1 MSAAEAVSAQEN
13 PAGPAAARPERAGR
27 AGRRLRDR
35 ARGSVPLRAGAGAA
49 VLACV
54 LFCVGGALA
63 GSYPLGS
70 HTRNVVDLG
79 NQYLPYHVYWR
90 KVLLGGADGD
100 LLVNWNSGFGTNF
113 LGDIGT
119 YLSSPFDLMVVLF
132 PADRPE
138 LALYAITVAKVT
150 AAGAATAVLL
160 LRLRRGPWPLAALL
174 GAAYALSGWTLDNGA
189 VVPMW
194 LDGLFAFP
202 MLCLVG
208 EWART
213 SRRPVLAPLV
223 VALAWVS
230 NFYTAYMATLG
241 AAIVLLVRLFTAE
254 GSETARK
261 RLTALLHA
269 VRGMLIGVGL
279 AAPLVLVVYRAT
291 KVADPTPKVTFEP
304 AAWADVAARLLPAT
318 TSTATPALYIGTP
331 ALVLALTLPFNRAVA
346 VRVRAWWSAA
356 AVLVALSLNWE
367 PTHLVWHAG
376 ASPNGVPY
384 RQTFVLC
391 GLLLIAGWLSAAGGP
406 PAPPALL
413 GGTAL
418 VLLIALAGH
427 GRQADDRWTYP
438 LFAVAL
444 VLGLAAAAALL
455 VRQRYGWG
463 ARALPAAAAVLL
475 LLAQGGESAVSAG
488 RVVEDQLHEVSW
500 TPRLGPAQQDMA
512 AAVAAK
518 DDWPRSRTDPGDV
531 PGGNDELVVGGQG
544 AEYYSSLTS
553 DTTSWTL
560 SELGFGSYAKGRH
573 PVTLDNPVTDAIFS
587 IGTRM
592 HSTPAAEP
600 SSTALPRA
608 TTTSTTTPVPP
619 LVTVRGELDLA
630 RTAPRWTDS
639 AFSNQEL
646 LLGSTVYDQPH
657 VTSTGT
663 GTGAA
668 LLTATCA
675 PGSQAYLW
683 APRFK
688 GTATLDGGTPVGV
701 DGHLPAVRAP
711 MVPVGTVPASG
722 RVRVALSFFGRLRLP
737 RQPLGCL
744 DRARLT
750 AAVRQLTATGATAV
764 HVDGHHLSATLPAG
778 STGTALVAVPRIEG
792 WRCSAGGAP
801 ARPAHRYLGL
811 IAVPLDGR
819 ATTLDC
825 DFTPPGLKPGGAA
838 GGAALTAL
846 IATGLWYRRVNRRAQ
861 APVALPSAA

>member
-13 PAGPAAARPERAGR
+13 PAGPAPRPPRPPG
-27 AGRRLRDR
+27 GRLRAW
-35 ARGSVPLRAGAGAA
+35 ARGSTALRAGAGAA
-49 VLACV
+49 VLACM
-54 LFCVGGALA
+54 LFCLGGALA
-63 GSYPLGS
+63 GSYPLGA

-90 KVLLGGADGD
+90 KVLTGGADGD
-100 LLVNWNSGFGTNF
+100 LFVNWNSGFGTNF

-138 LALYAITVAKVT
+138 LALYVITVAKVT
-150 AAGAATAVLL
+150 AAGAAMAVLL

-174 GAAYALSGWTLDNGA
+174 GAAYAVSGWTLDNGA

-213 SRRPVLAPLV
+213 ARRPVIAPLV
-223 VALAWVS
+223 VALAWIS

-241 AAIVLLVRLFTAE
+241 AAIVLLVRLFAEDTAE
-254 GSETARK
+254 GSDTARR
-261 RLTALLHA
+261 RLVTLLHA
-269 VRGMLIGVGL
+269 ARAMLIGVGL
-279 AAPLVLVVYRAT
+279 AAPLVLVIFKAT

-304 AAWADVAARLLPAT
+304 AAWADIAARFLPAT

-356 AVLVALSLNWE
+356 AVLVTLSLNWE

-391 GLLLIAGWLSAAGGP
+391 GLLLIAGWLSAADGL
-406 PAPPALL
+406 PALPALL

-418 VLLIALAGH
+418 VLLVALAGH
-427 GRQADDRWTYP
+427 GREADDRWTYRV
-438 LFAVAL
+438 FALAL

-455 VRQRYGWG
+455 LRQRYGWG
-463 ARALPAAAAVLL
+463 ARALPAAAVVLL
-475 LLAQGGESAVSAG
+475 LLAQGGESAVSAS
-488 RVVEDQLHEVSW
+488 RVVKDQLKEVSW

-553 DTTSWTL
+553 DITSWTL
-560 SELGFGSYAKGRH
+560 SELGFGYYAKGRH

-592 HSTPAAEP
+592 HSTPTAKP

-619 LVTVRGELDLA
+619 LVTVRPDLNLA

-646 LLGSTVYDQPH
+646 LLGTKVYDQPH
-657 VTSTGT
+657 VTTAGT

-675 PGSQAYLW
+675 PGAQVFFW
-683 APRFK
+683 APQFK

-722 RVRVALSFFGRLRLP
+722 QARVALGFFGHLRLP
-737 RQPLGCL
+737 QQPLGCL
-744 DRARLT
+744 DRGRLT
-750 AAVRQLTATGATAV
+750 TAVQKLTATGATAV
-764 HVDGHHLSATLPAG
+764 HIDGHHLSATLPAG

-792 WRCSAGGAP
+792 WSCSAGGGP
-801 ARPAHRYLGL
+801 AKPAHKYLGL
-811 IAVPLDGR
+811 IAVPLDGKT
-819 ATTLDC
+819 TTLAC
-825 DFTPPGLKPGGAA
+825 DFTPPGLKLGGAA
-838 GGAALTAL
+838 GGAALVAL
-846 IATGLWYRRVNRRAQ
+846 IATGLWYRRVNRRAG
-861 APVALPSAA
+861 AAGALPSAA